1 MSPTQVPD
9 HDKDYIL
16 LKEIDDNSELTQREL
31 SHRTGLSLGS
41 VNWLIQK
48 MIREGLI
55 KMETIPA
62 NRVIYIL
69 TPQGMAEKAS
79 KAVQYIRH
87 HYNAIQSTKD
97 RIRRKLDR
105 LCVEYQQ
112 IICCLPDGELR
123 GLVEMTVGE
132 YLRERSGVQ
141 IRMVESR
148 ELGSIEDGSK
158 GTIVLFLPDDQAQLA
173 YESVYHP
180 FETDLLI

>member
-1 MSPTQVPD
+1 MSPTQMPE

-16 LKEIDDNSELTQREL
+16 LNEIDSNSELTQREL

-41 VNWLIQK
+41 VNLLLQK

-62 NRVIYIL
+62 NRVIYYL
-69 TPQGMAEKAS
+69 TPQGLAEKAS
-79 KAVQYIRH
+79 KTVHYIRH
-87 HYNAIQSTKD
+87 HYQAIQSTKE

-105 LCVEYQQ
+105 YCEIYEQ
-112 IICCLPDGELR
+112 IVCCMPEGELR

-132 YLRERSGVQ
+132 YLRDRPGVQ
-141 IRMVESR
+141 IRMVESG
-148 ELGSIEDGSK
+148 ELGSIEDGMK
-158 GTIVLFLPDDQAQLA
+158 GTIVLFLSDDHVHLA
-173 YESVYHP
+173 YEASCYM